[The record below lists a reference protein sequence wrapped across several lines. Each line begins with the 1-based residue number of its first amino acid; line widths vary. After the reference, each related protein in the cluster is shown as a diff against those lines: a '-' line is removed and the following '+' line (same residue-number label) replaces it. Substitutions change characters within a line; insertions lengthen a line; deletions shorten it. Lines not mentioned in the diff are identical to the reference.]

1 MFVIFGNA
9 LAGIPWHIGGR
20 GSRLIW
26 VNISALNKFLVK
38 SCHANKVPLKGV
50 DLSACFWVQLEKYRK
65 LEWWF
70 MVDKVTA
77 AHKFDTLY
85 GYRLSNVNKFLMPL
99 TWSPGDPNVLAVTRL
114 VEANLAWL
122 FRIGNLSMKIFLER
136 RDALRSWASIEKTF
150 NRFTCRWIHPKKL
163 T

>member
-1 MFVIFGNA
+1 MFVI
-9 LAGIPWHIGGR
+9 LAMRSQASRDVERR
-20 GSRLIW
+20 GSKLIW

-50 DLSACFWVQLEKYRK
+50 DLSACFEPSSRNIESSNDGLWLTKWQRHTNL
-65 LEWWF
+65 
-70 MVDKVTA
+70 
-77 AHKFDTLY
+77 TLY
-85 GYRLSNVNKFLMPL
+85 GYRRSNVNKFLMPR
-99 TWSPGDPNVLAVTRL
+99 TWSPGDPNVLAVTRF

-136 RDALRSWASIEKTF
+136 LVALRSWASIEKTF